1 MEFLLPK
8 IILEHGAL
16 QRLPGELK
24 LLGIKRP
31 LLATDAGLVA
41 CGVFSQVKDAMASNE
56 FAAFTEVPEN
66 PTAEGCE
73 QTAEAYRTHQCDGI
87 VAIGGGSVIDT
98 VKAVA
103 AMVTSGRPLSDFHG
117 KPQSINFPLVP
128 IVTIPTTSGSGS
140 EVSPGAGIHP
150 TATTRSIGAAS
161 RFSIPKVAICDPD
174 LTLTLPPRLTAATG
188 IDALAHCVE
197 GFLSKNESPF
207 VDLIALDGMA
217 RAWRNIETAY
227 KNGADKIARMEM
239 QMASVAGGTAIH
251 KGLGPVHALAGTFG
265 DRGFHHGTMVAI
277 ALPHC
282 ARLAEQHAPE
292 KMQRIAT
299 ALGLPRG
306 ERPSDA
312 FAAMNQRLEMPKNMR
327 DYGYG
332 DGDIEEMID
341 DATRS
346 HFNLSSPFMPSR
358 EEMAGLVHAFYG

>member
-8 IILEHGAL
+8 IILDHGAIK
-16 QRLPGELK
+16 RLPEELK
-24 LLGIKRP
+24 LLGVKRP
-31 LLATDAGLVA
+31 LLATDGGLVA
-41 CGVFSQVKDAMASNE
+41 CGVFSQVTDAMASNE

-73 QTAEAYRTHQCDGI
+73 QTAAAYREHRCDGL

-117 KPQSINFPLVP
+117 KPQAINFPLVP
-128 IVTIPTTSGSGS
+128 IVTVPTTAGSGS
-140 EVSPGAGIHP
+140 EVSTGAGIHP
-150 TATTRSIGAAS
+150 TATTRSVGAAS
-161 RFSIPKVAICDPD
+161 RFSIPKVAICDPE

-188 IDALAHCVE
+188 LDALAHCVE
-197 GFLSKNESPF
+197 GFLSRNDSPL

-217 RAWRNIETAY
+217 RAWRNVEAAY
-227 KNGADKIARMEM
+227 KNGADKMARAEM
-239 QMASVAGGTAIH
+239 QLASVAGGTAIH

-282 ARLAEQHAPE
+282 ARLAEQYTPD
-292 KMQRIAT
+292 KMQRIAQ
-299 ALGLPRG
+299 ALGLAAG
-306 ERPSDA
+306 EKPSDA
-312 FAAMNQRLEMPKNMR
+312 FEAMNRRLDMPKNMR

-332 DGDIEEMID
+332 DGDMEEMID
-341 DATRS
+341 DAFNS
-346 HFNLSSPFMPSR
+346 HFINSSPFKPTR
-358 EEMAGLVHAFYG
+358 DEMAALVKVFYG